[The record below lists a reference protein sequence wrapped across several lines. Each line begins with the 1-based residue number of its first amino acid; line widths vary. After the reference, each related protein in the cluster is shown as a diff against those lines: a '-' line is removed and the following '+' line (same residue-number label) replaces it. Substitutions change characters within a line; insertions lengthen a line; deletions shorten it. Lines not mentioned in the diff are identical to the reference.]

1 MYLLD
6 ADVLIFAHNNYYPV
20 DRIPQFWDW
29 LLLRAKENLI
39 KLPLEINYEIV
50 VSNDLLSQWVKTE
63 SKTILLDEEVDR
75 SLFNEVL
82 TIGYGLNLTDTDLKK
97 ISNDVF
103 LITYAYKH
111 KDDRIVVTREVSKPK
126 KQKGNRKIP
135 DVCKELGIQVIN
147 DIQLYHDLD
156 FRIQ

>member
-6 ADVLIFAHNNYYPV
+6 ANVLICAHSDYYPV

-39 KLPLEINYEIV
+39 KVPLEINYEIV

-75 SLFNEVL
+75 SLFNKVL
-82 TIGYGLNLTDTDLKK
+82 TNGYGLNLTDTDLEK
-97 ISNDVF
+97 IGNDVF

-126 KQKGNRKIP
+126 KQKGNRRIP
-135 DVCKELGIQVIN
+135 DVCKNLGIQVIN
-147 DIQLYHDLD
+147 DFQLYRDLD